1 LTLNL
6 HCLSVLGI
14 PGYNWASI
22 FVQNS
27 SLVSPWIWNPSQ
39 PALTKMPIFFFHFSF
54 FIFYCFSFFLILKEN
69 NNFFWG
75 GPENWDITPIMNPG
89 LKFTNL
95 AWIIL
100 PFNWAYRLRFKT
112 PYLVIKWILNTSQSR
127 FFSNVPFFFPFFHGF
142 LLFLSFPSLYFS
154 LNSCFNCV

>member
-1 LTLNL
+1 
-6 HCLSVLGI
+6 
-14 PGYNWASI
+14 
-22 FVQNS
+22 
-27 SLVSPWIWNPSQ
+27 LVSPWIWNPSQ

-54 FIFYCFSFFLILKEN
+54 FIAFHFFLILKEN
-69 NNFFWG
+69 DNFFFG
-75 GPENWDITPIMNPG
+75 GTRKLGYNTYHEPWAKIHKFGMNCSP
-89 LKFTNL
+89 FQ
-95 AWIIL
+95 
-100 PFNWAYRLRFKT
+100 FNWAYRLRFKT